1 MSGDIE
7 ARLNKLRRF
16 SSGGSLR
23 QDYEG
28 TYFIAEEVLAIL
40 ADAKAGISEYDQ
52 GAIDSY
58 KEFRKMRARAENAE
72 AAIAEREGFYEKLW
86 KDFCSLQ
93 RGNAQGIVAKVEQ
106 YYQEQAAKA
115 GRKIAHP
122 PEPAAEKAAPDSGLR
137 VDVSKLLYIR
147 DCLIKGDTDEAYH
160 MLYSMADP
168 KFEKTAPW
176 QEWEALQPPAPA
188 GPEDSVFQRTG
199 EMIAQQLRTALPEKP
214 AQEAARRWRCEKC
227 GARLRDSEVHQ
238 KTLHSR
244 FYHGAYKHVCGPV
257 VLEKGQE

>member
-137 VDVSKLLYIR
+137 EALRVAVKALEGTKILTQGPSFEAEQGCMVDVLDAIR
-147 DCLIKGDTDEAYH
+147 QGKA
-160 MLYSMADP
+160 
-168 KFEKTAPW
+168 
-176 QEWEALQPPAPA
+176 ALQSPAPQT
-188 GPEDSVFQRTG
+188 PRKPVPDLVE
-199 EMIAQQLRTALPEKP
+199 QLSGLKNDWTS
-214 AQEAARRWRCEKC
+214 AARHEK
-227 GARLRDSEVHQ
+227 
-238 KTLHSR
+238 
-244 FYHGAYKHVCGPV
+244 
-257 VLEKGQE
+257 EKI